1 MKLTR
6 SQLRHLIREMALS
19 GITTGE
25 YDEDGGLKFKEG
37 GPTDEEYYGVIAQGL
52 KESEEIEKLLKDSA
66 IDVNII
72 VVPEQILK
80 PLGNYVITFTP
91 DLFGT
96 DIDTGMLSRG
106 FQSVASSLKGQR
118 KMLEDLRKQYDPNA
132 FNVVIQREDKDNQGF
147 IFSVPWVLHD
157 TIGHALNFSSYGT
170 KLETMSDVVIALIS
184 GGKKRGESFTTGQ
197 GFETTMQLGAVGD
210 AARNVDLNA
219 RLQKFFVDA
228 NFTAGPFDF
237 DVGASIIAYYF
248 IYGVL
253 PPPIEAAIDSGEIDA
268 AAMNKYKSK
277 MDSIFKSLIGNV
289 GYVNFGP
296 HSKSMGT

>member
-6 SQLRHLIREMALS
+6 KQLRHLIREMALA
-19 GITTGE
+19 GMTTGVE
-25 YDEDGGLKFKEG
+25 NPEGGLDFKEG

-80 PLGNYVITFTP
+80 PLTNYVITFTP
-91 DLFGT
+91 DLFET

-106 FQSVASSLKGQR
+106 FQSMASSLKGQS
-118 KMLEDLRKQYDPNA
+118 KMLENLRKQYRSDS
-132 FNVVIQREDKDNQGF
+132 FNVVVQREDKDNAGF

-157 TIGHALNFSSYGT
+157 TIGHALNFSAYGT
-170 KLETMSDVVIALIS
+170 KLEAVADLFITLLS
-184 GGKKRGESFTTGQ
+184 GGEKRGASFNTGT
-197 GFETTMQLGAVGD
+197 GFETAMKLGAVGE
-210 AARNVDLNA
+210 AGRNIDLNS
-219 RLQKFFVDA
+219 RLQKFFVDT
-228 NFTAGPFDF
+228 NFTANPFDF

-248 IYGVL
+248 IYGEL
-253 PPPIEAAIDSGEIDA
+253 PPPVQDAIDDGEIDA
-268 AAMNKYKSK
+268 MTMAKYKLK
-277 MDSIFKSLIGNV
+277 MDNIFKSLIGNV

-296 HSKSMGT
+296 HSKAMGT